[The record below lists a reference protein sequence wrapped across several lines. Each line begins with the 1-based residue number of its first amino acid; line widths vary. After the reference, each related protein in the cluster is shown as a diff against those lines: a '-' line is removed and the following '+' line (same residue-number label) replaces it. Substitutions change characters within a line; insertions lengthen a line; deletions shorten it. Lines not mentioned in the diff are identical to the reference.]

1 LLVDGSGCGEDITGK
16 EPLADR
22 AWRSLKTEPGGAAAA
37 AAAAVS

>member
-1 LLVDGSGCGEDITGK
+1 MVQVVVDIAGK

-37 AAAAVS
+37 VS